1 MDMLYTLGVA
11 EAARRIRERTLFPV
25 ELVEAQLDRIRTV
38 EPYVRAWVS
47 LDTDGA
53 RRTAE
58 ERLAELKAGRVRGPL
73 HGVPV
78 GFKDLYHVAGM
89 VTTAGAGPFADE
101 RPKADAEAVGRLRTA
116 GAVVLGKAAT
126 TEFAYLDPAETRNP
140 WNPEHTP
147 GGSSSGSAA
156 AVGSGMVPLALGSQT
171 VGSTLRPAA
180 YCGVIGFEPTHGR
193 ISCTGLVPLAWSFD
207 HVGVFCRSVEDVAL
221 TLQVLGGYDPADPFS
236 VPAPVPDYVAAIRR
250 DPHPPHL
257 GVPQRFV
264 EQATAETIAHLES
277 VADRFRR
284 GGARV
289 EDIQLPS
296 TFEGLRAAG
305 MLVVQVEATAYHEA
319 RFAGKARDYR
329 EKFRTLLEAGMRA
342 PAIDYSQA
350 LRQCRLFRR
359 QMEMLITEF
368 DALLMPV
375 AGAPAPKGLTSTG
388 DPTFCAPWSFAGVPA
403 MALPS
408 GIAGDG
414 LPLGIQ
420 LVGAPFKEADLL
432 ATARWC
438 EDFLG
443 FKAKPRACY
452 AV

>member
-1 MDMLYTLGVA
+1 
-11 EAARRIRERTLFPV
+11 
-25 ELVEAQLDRIRTV
+25 
-38 EPYVRAWVS
+38 
-47 LDTDGA
+47 
-53 RRTAE
+53 
-58 ERLAELKAGRVRGPL
+58 
-73 HGVPV
+73 
-78 GFKDLYHVAGM
+78 
-89 VTTAGAGPFADE
+89 
-101 RPKADAEAVGRLRTA
+101 
-116 GAVVLGKAAT
+116 
-126 TEFAYLDPAETRNP
+126 
-140 WNPEHTP
+140 
-147 GGSSSGSAA
+147 
-156 AVGSGMVPLALGSQT
+156 
-171 VGSTLRPAA
+171 
-180 YCGVIGFEPTHGR
+180 
-193 ISCTGLVPLAWSFD
+193 
-207 HVGVFCRSVEDVAL
+207 VEDV
-221 TLQVLGGYDPADPFS
+221 
-236 VPAPVPDYVAAIRR
+236 
-250 DPHPPHL
+250 
-257 GVPQRFV
+257 
-264 EQATAETIAHLES
+264 
-277 VADRFRR
+277 
-284 GGARV
+284 
-289 EDIQLPS
+289 QLPS
-296 TFEGLRAAG
+296 TFDGLHAAG

-319 RFAGKARDYR
+319 RFAGQVRQYR
-329 EKFRTLLEAGMRA
+329 EKFRALLETGMKV

-438 EDFLG
+438 EDILG